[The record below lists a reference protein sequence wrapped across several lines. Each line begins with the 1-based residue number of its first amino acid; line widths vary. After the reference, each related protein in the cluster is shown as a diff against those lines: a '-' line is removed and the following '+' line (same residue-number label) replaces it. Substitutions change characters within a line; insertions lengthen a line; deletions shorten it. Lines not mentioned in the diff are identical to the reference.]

1 MSTIAQFVQA
11 CNQLVVN
18 YGVTTFAIILKEPK
32 TGAPKIVAMKGALA
46 DPALRAA
53 AAEHFKLGAVA
64 QALAG
69 SGDCEER
76 ARALQEK
83 CTRLENEMASLGGDT
98 SW

>member
-1 MSTIAQFVQA
+1 MTEFVI
-11 CNQLVVN
+11 VM
-18 YGVTTFAIILKEPK
+18 KEPV
-32 TGAPKIVAMKGALA
+32 TGAPKIVATPGALA
-46 DPALRAA
+46 DPALRGA

-98 SW
+98 AW